1 MELSGQG
8 VAASGFLVRHS
19 LYGEEDRATRRGHGL
34 ETFDNLMR
42 YGSISLLFWLA
53 VLVYRDF
60 CCHVRGKLGVAL
72 ALSEIAYLVST
83 KVDPIVGGFSFGALL
98 IPLCF
103 PGTAF
108 AWLFCLSQFDDHFSM
123 KPWHWAVLAAQF
135 VVGLVTTASLMAGY
149 AEITT
154 VGFAASK
161 LITLATLFHLVLITW
176 QGRQDD
182 LMESRCVFRRMF
194 VSGVV
199 VLSVAILIAETFL
212 VNRGFDEYLLVVQS
226 SSFFIM
232 TFFVLWRIS
241 GPDGIDL
248 FVFSDAKASEP
259 HTVVPVEDKHDLDA
273 LKRVI
278 KDKAFLEQGLTIAGL
293 ADQLRMPE
301 HRLRRLINQQLGFRN
316 FSDFLNH
323 HRVSVAQERLADC
336 AERHVPVLTIA
347 MDLGYGSLGP
357 FNRAFKERTGLT
369 PSEYRRQLLSD
380 LELAS

>member
-1 MELSGQG
+1 MELSE
-8 VAASGFLVRHS
+8 ASGRTLWFFGSAL
-19 LYGEEDRATRRGHGL
+19 LIWEKDRATRRGYSL

-53 VLVYRDF
+53 VLICRDF
-60 CCHVRGKLGVAL
+60 RCHVRGKLGVAL
-72 ALSEIAYLVST
+72 ALSQIVYLVST
-83 KVDPIVGGFSFGALL
+83 KVDPIIGGFSFGAML

-108 AWLFCLSQFDDHFSM
+108 AWLFCLSQFDDHFNM
-123 KPWHWAVLAAQF
+123 KRWHWGVVAAQF
-135 VVGLVTTASLMAGY
+135 ATGFVTMVGLIGGQG
-149 AEITT
+149 EITS
-154 VGFAASK
+154 VGFATSK
-161 LITLATLFHLVLITW
+161 LITLATLIHLVLIIW

-194 VSGVV
+194 VTAVV
-199 VLSVAILIAETFL
+199 VLSVAILVAETFL
-212 VNRGFDEYLLVVQS
+212 VDRGFDELLLVVQS
-226 SSFFIM
+226 SAFFII

-248 FVFSDAKASEP
+248 FVFSDPAVSEP
-259 HTVVPVEDKHDLDA
+259 PTVVPVEDKHDLDA
-273 LKRVI
+273 LRRVI
-278 KDKAFLEQGLTIAGL
+278 TDKAFLEQGLTIAGL

-357 FNRAFKERTGLT
+357 FNRAFKERTGQT
-369 PSEYRRQLLSD
+369 PSEYRRQFLSD
-380 LELAS
+380 LEMAS

>member
-1 MELSGQG
+1 M
-8 VAASGFLVRHS
+8 
-19 LYGEEDRATRRGHGL
+19 

-53 VLVYRDF
+53 VLICRDF
-60 CCHVRGKLGVAL
+60 RCHVRGKLGVAL
-72 ALSEIAYLVST
+72 ALSQIVYLVST
-83 KVDPIVGGFSFGALL
+83 KVDPIIGGFSFGAML

-108 AWLFCLSQFDDHFSM
+108 AWLFCLSQFDDHFNM
-123 KPWHWAVLAAQF
+123 KRWHWGVVAAQF
-135 VVGLVTTASLMAGY
+135 ATGFVTMVGLIGGQG
-149 AEITT
+149 EITS
-154 VGFAASK
+154 VGFATSK
-161 LITLATLFHLVLITW
+161 LITLATLIHLVLIIW

-194 VSGVV
+194 VTAVV
-199 VLSVAILIAETFL
+199 VLSVAILVAETFL
-212 VNRGFDEYLLVVQS
+212 VDRGFDELLLVVQS
-226 SSFFIM
+226 SAFFII

-248 FVFSDAKASEP
+248 FVFSDPAVSEP
-259 HTVVPVEDKHDLDA
+259 PTVVPVEDKHDLDA
-273 LKRVI
+273 LRRVI
-278 KDKAFLEQGLTIAGL
+278 TDKAFLEQGLTIAGL

-357 FNRAFKERTGLT
+357 FNRAFKERTGQT
-369 PSEYRRQLLSD
+369 PSEYRRQFLSD
-380 LELAS
+380 LEMAS

>member
-1 MELSGQG
+1 M
-8 VAASGFLVRHS
+8 
-19 LYGEEDRATRRGHGL
+19 

-53 VLVYRDF
+53 VLICRDF
-60 CCHVRGKLGVAL
+60 RCHVRGKLGAAL

-83 KVDPIVGGFSFGALL
+83 RVDPVLGDFSFGALL

-103 PGTAF
+103 PGMGLV
-108 AWLFCLSQFDDHFSM
+108 WLFCLSQFDDHFRM
-123 KPWHWAVLAAQF
+123 KRWHWAVLAALF
-135 VVGLVTTASLMAGY
+135 TTGLVTTMAYGLGK
-149 AEITT
+149 AELAAG
-154 VGFAASK
+154 GFATSK
-161 LITLATLFHLVLITW
+161 LITLATLFHLVFITW
-176 QGRQDD
+176 RGRQDD
-182 LMESRCVFRRMF
+182 LMESRCIFRHMF
-194 VSGVV
+194 VSAVI
-199 VLSVAILIAETFL
+199 VLSVAILVSETFL
-212 VNRGFDEYLLVVQS
+212 VNRGFDEHLLVIQS
-226 SSFFIM
+226 TSFFAM

-248 FVFSDAKASEP
+248 FVFSDPAVGETP
-259 HTVVPVEDKHDLDA
+259 THVPVEDKHDLDA
-273 LKRVI
+273 LNRVI
-278 KDKAFLEQGLTIAGL
+278 ADKVFLAPGLTIAGL

-357 FNRAFKERTGLT
+357 FNRAFKERTGQT
-369 PSEYRRQLLSD
+369 PSEYRRHLLSD
-380 LELAS
+380 LEMAS